1 MSIYDTWKVYM
12 QKMEEQ
18 LLKFNQANKEWDF
31 PAMTIAK
38 NQTKRIYL
46 KFLDLLKLE
55 NESTKEAFKSEL
67 DGFLTEIKKMSTF
80 IKENEGKKLLND
92 EPKNEKN

>member
-38 NQTKRIYL
+38 N
-46 KFLDLLKLE
+46 
-55 NESTKEAFKSEL
+55 
-67 DGFLTEIKKMSTF
+67 
-80 IKENEGKKLLND
+80 
-92 EPKNEKN
+92 